1 LLHSIATVSISGN
14 LEDKLQSIAAAGFSG
29 VEIFEN
35 DLLTFPGS
43 ATDIA
48 KLMNDLGL
56 ICTAF
61 QPFRDFE
68 GMPDNLREKTFN
80 RLERKFEIM
89 KQLGAKVIL
98 VCSNVSRDSLND
110 KDRIIEDFIEAGEL
124 ARKHNLTIGYE
135 GLAWGRHVWDHRDIW
150 DIVRRVD
157 HPNVGI
163 ILDSFHSLVRK
174 VPTESL
180 LDIDPKKIL
189 LVQLADAPLLDMDS
203 LYWSRHFRCMPGQGD
218 LPLVNYVE
226 TLDKIGYDGPLSLE
240 IFNDRFRS
248 ASSSQVALDGRR
260 SLLYLE
266 DQVSRKQGHKIS
278 PSWVKCEGIS
288 FIEFSANEEEAQ
300 QLEALFRG
308 LGFVHAG
315 QHKSKSVSRWHQGD
329 INLLINIDENGF
341 ARSHNEVHG
350 CSVCAIGLKVE
361 DAGLAFQRAKK
372 YLITAFS
379 QSIAEG
385 EYEIPAIKGVGG
397 MLFYFVDK
405 KEHADIWQNDF
416 NNLDNSTR
424 THRLD
429 SVDHIAQSMIF
440 EEMLSCLLYYLVLFD
455 VKKTAQLEI
464 TDPLGVIQ
472 SQAVENPGRKLRLT
486 MNSSVALQTM
496 PSRLLSTYMGAGV
509 QHIAFAC
516 ENIFFAAEQA
526 LLSGLALLKIPDLY
540 YDDLE
545 AKFDFEKN
553 TLDRMRK
560 LNILY
565 DKDDVGSY
573 WQFYTQVFA
582 DRFFFEV
589 VQRQNYD
596 GYGAVNT
603 AIRLAAQSRE

>member
-1 LLHSIATVSISGN
+1 M
-14 LEDKLQSIAAAGFSG
+14 E
-29 VEIFEN
+29 
-35 DLLTFPGS
+35 
-43 ATDIA
+43 
-48 KLMNDLGL
+48 
-56 ICTAF
+56 
-61 QPFRDFE
+61 
-68 GMPDNLREKTFN
+68 
-80 RLERKFEIM
+80 
-89 KQLGAKVIL
+89 QLGAKVLL
-98 VCSNVSRDSLND
+98 VCSNMSQYSLND
-110 KDRIIEDFIEAGEL
+110 KGRIIEDFIEAGDL
-124 ARKHNLTIGYE
+124 ARQHNLTIGYE
-135 GLAWGRHVWDHRDIW
+135 ALAWGRHVWDHRDIW
-150 DIVRRVD
+150 DIVRKVD

-163 ILDSFHSLVRK
+163 ILDSFHSLVRN

-180 LDIDPKKIL
+180 LDIDPEKIV
-189 LVQLADAPLLDMDS
+189 LVQLADAPLLDMDF

-218 LPLVNYVE
+218 LPLVDYVE
-226 TLDKIGYDGPLSLE
+226 TLNKIGYKGPLSLE

-248 ASSSQVALDGRR
+248 ASSSQVAVDGRR

-266 DQVSRKQGHKIS
+266 DQINRKQGHEIS
-278 PSWVKCEGIS
+278 PSWVNCEGIS
-288 FIEFSANEEEAQ
+288 FIEFSASEEEAE
-300 QLEALFRG
+300 QLEALFCG

-329 INLLINIDENGF
+329 INLLINTDEDGF
-341 ARSHNEVHG
+341 AHSHNEVHG

-361 DAGLAFQRAKK
+361 DAELAFQRAKK

-379 QSIAEG
+379 QAVAEG

-416 NNLDNSTR
+416 NDLNNSARPSHLDN
-424 THRLD
+424 
-429 SVDHIAQSMIF
+429 VDHIAQSMIF

-455 VKKTAQLEI
+455 VTKTSQLEI
-464 TDPLGVIQ
+464 ADPLGVIQ
-472 SQAVENPGRKLRLT
+472 SQAVENPDRKLRLT

-516 ENIFFAAEQA
+516 EDIFFAAEQA
-526 LLSGLALLKIPDLY
+526 LSSGLTLLKIPEPY

-545 AKFDFEKN
+545 AKFDFEES

-560 LNILY
+560 LNILF
-565 DKDDVGSY
+565 DNDHAGFY

-589 VQRQNYD
+589 VQRQKYD

-603 AIRLAAQSRE
+603 AIRLAAQSRQ